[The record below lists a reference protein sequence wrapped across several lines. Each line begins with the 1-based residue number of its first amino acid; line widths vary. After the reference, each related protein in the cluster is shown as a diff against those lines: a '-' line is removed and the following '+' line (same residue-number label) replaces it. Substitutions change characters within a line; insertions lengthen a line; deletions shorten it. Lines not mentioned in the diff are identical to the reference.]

1 MQRQHR
7 LAQYRQQ
14 QAYYQ
19 RLRRQQMLW
28 NSNYNY
34 DDDPYYYSPAIYR
47 YRYGG
52 RYYQTNRYGAE
63 LMRQAVEYG
72 YREGLYAGRADRAD
86 GWRYDVRGGY
96 GYLDASYGYDGRY
109 LGYDQYRYYFRQGYE
124 RGYADG
130 YYAQDRYARRDG
142 DDLAI
147 AAAVVVAILGLQQ
160 LL

>member
-1 MQRQHR
+1 MPLAGFGPPSLRSRVLAVGHEMR
-7 LAQYRQQ
+7 LSS
-14 QAYYQ
+14 
-19 RLRRQQMLW
+19 LW
-28 NSNYNY
+28 GKVKELLAGG
-34 DDDPYYYSPAIYR
+34 AI
-47 YRYGG
+47 GKP
-52 RYYQTNRYGAE
+52 
-63 LMRQAVEYG
+63 
-72 YREGLYAGRADRAD
+72 LYALIELWRKPYRLGAD